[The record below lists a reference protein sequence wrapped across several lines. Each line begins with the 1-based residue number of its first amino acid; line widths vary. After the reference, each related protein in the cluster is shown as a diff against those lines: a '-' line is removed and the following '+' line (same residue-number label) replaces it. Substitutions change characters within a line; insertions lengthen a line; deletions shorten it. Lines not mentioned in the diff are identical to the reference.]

1 MNFLNAFL
9 GVFLNPKQT
18 LKAVSVSEKPRW
30 IEALVFIL
38 IAWALFS
45 YIIGPI
51 TQQDLI
57 KGMENSIKYKE
68 FVGEDNYNKA
78 LEKLKNPSP
87 TGVLFSPFV
96 IAPLSLVIGLLF
108 SCLIMFGMGRLI
120 STEGKY
126 IQVFTGFLYV
136 SFIDKILGNAV
147 RLLLILSK
155 KSAFETSTG
164 LALFF
169 PRLEVMSKAFIIL
182 TQIDIFQLWM
192 FGVFSYALSYIFNVE
207 IKKALFISY
216 GFWLLK
222 TLLYIAFGLISAST
236 LQ

>member
-9 GVFLNPKQT
+9 GIFLNPKQT
-18 LKAVSVSEKPRW
+18 LKAVSEKPRW
-30 IEALVFIL
+30 TEALIIIL

-45 YIIGPI
+45 YITAPYAQKDII
-51 TQQDLI
+51 RVLEDNI
-57 KGMENSIKYKE
+57 KLKE
-68 FVGEDNYNKA
+68 SLGEDRYNEM
-78 LEKLKNPSP
+78 LEKRKNPSP
-87 TGVLFSPFV
+87 TGTLIQHFV
-96 IAPLSLVIGLLF
+96 ILPVSLAIGLLF

-126 IQVFTGFLYV
+126 IQVFSGFLYAN
-136 SFIDKILGNAV
+136 FIDKVLGNAV

-155 KSAFETSTG
+155 NSRMEISTG

-169 PRLEVMSKAFIIL
+169 PRLEITSTAFIIL

-192 FGVFSYALSYIFNVE
+192 FGIFSYALSYIFNVE

-216 GFWLLK
+216 GFWILK
-222 TLLYIAFGLISAST
+222 TLFYIAIGLLSASYMR
-236 LQ
+236 

>member
-1 MNFLNAFL
+1 MNFLNAFF

-18 LKAVSVSEKPRW
+18 LKAISEKPRW
-30 IEALVFIL
+30 IEALIIVL
-38 IAWALFS
+38 IAWALFA
-45 YIIGPI
+45 YITAPI
-51 TQQDLI
+51 AQKD
-57 KGMENSIKYKE
+57 SIKVIEDNIKFKE
-68 FVGEDNYNKA
+68 RVGEDQFNNMID
-78 LEKLKNPSP
+78 KLKNPTP
-87 TGVLFSPFV
+87 TQVLFRPFIMQPV
-96 IAPLSLVIGLLF
+96 SLTIGLLF

-126 IQVFTGFLYV
+126 IQVFSGFLYA

-155 KSAFETSTG
+155 KSILETSTG

-169 PRLEVMSKAFIIL
+169 PHLEVTSTAFIIL

-192 FGVFSYALSYIFNVE
+192 FGIFSYALSYIFNIEV
-207 IKKALFISY
+207 KKALFISY

-222 TLLYIAFGLISAST
+222 ALLYIAMGLFSAS
-236 LQ
+236 LIR